1 MLVILIP
8 PPLFVGTC
16 SALSV
21 LGVYTVCVVIDL
33 LRIRYVERPL
43 FKWVEENDFRMKD
56 FIGRITR

>member
-1 MLVILIP
+1 M
-8 PPLFVGTC
+8 GTC